1 MSEHDELVEKV
12 ARAIYEAHPGAAT
25 WRELKARGSDRYRL
39 CMDEARAALSAMPT
53 AGDGWQDIA
62 SAPKTDPA
70 NMRALPFLGWCPD
83 RTAPLGGDI
92 RVIWWEPHI
101 SRDGETKACWWGDR
115 DMQEFPKFWRPLP
128 PPPGAK
134 P

>member
-1 MSEHDELVEKV
+1 MAAHDDVEKV
-12 ARAIYEAHPGAAT
+12 ARAIESELSAGRYFAAMYNGRDQDAREALHAA
-25 WRELKARGSDRYRL
+25 S
-39 CMDEARAALSAMPT
+39 RAAIAAL
-53 AGDGWQDIA
+53 GDGWRDIA
-62 SAPKTDPA
+62 SAPKTDAA

-92 RVIWWEPHI
+92 RVIWWEPI
-101 SRDGETKACWWGDR
+101 MQRADETSPRARWFGDR
-115 DMQEFPKFWRPLP
+115 DMEEHPTHWRPLP